1 MQFLP
6 SLQRLRCAALIAMS
20 GGAVAQAMTLWG
32 GQLARFPP
40 PLPVL
45 MSAAVA
51 GAGLAGVL
59 LADAFG
65 RRGCRGAIWSAVA
78 WPVVTGLG
86 GMAGAS
92 VLALDPARGPASML
106 ANALKEG
113 APLGF
118 WAVADGIATSPTVL
132 VIWLVAGVAVHHGVR
147 VERAPLVT

>member
-1 MQFLP
+1 MQLLP

-20 GGAVAQAMTLWG
+20 GGAVAQAMVLWG
-32 GQLARFPP
+32 GQMARFLP

-51 GAGLAGVL
+51 GAGLAGIV

-65 RRGCRGAIWSAVA
+65 RQGRRGAIRSAIA

-86 GMAGAS
+86 AMAGAS
-92 VLALDPARGPASML
+92 LLALDPARGPASML

-118 WAVADGIATSPTVL
+118 LAVADGIATSPAVL
-132 VIWLVAGVAVHHGVR
+132 AIWLVAGVAVHHGAR
-147 VERAPLVT
+147 VERAPGVT